1 MGGIVGAGPFSHGS
15 DTGPVSTNT
24 NTQTTNT
31 TNVDSRSVADNRNYA
46 NTTTNT
52 LASGNIGSTL
62 SDIGNTE
69 TNSRNVTTTNITQ
82 SDSGAIAAGAAIASA
97 ALTGNAGT
105 VASVLDLTK
114 VLFQQSQKSLD
125 ANVQL
130 TGQLA
135 SGANQAYSD
144 ATAQATGNKSL
155 ILVAIA
161 VVGIA
166 AVFAFK
172 HK

>member
-1 MGGIVGAGPFSHGS
+1 MSLGGIFDSRGSVGPA
-15 DTGPVSTNT
+15 TTTT

-31 TNVDSRSVADNRNYA
+31 QNVDNRVVQDNRSWD
-46 NTTTNT
+46 TITNT
-52 LASGNIGSTL
+52 SIGSGNSNSSL
-62 SDIGNTE
+62 SRVGNVE
-69 TNSRNVTTTNITQ
+69 TNSNNVTTITQ

-97 ALTGNAGT
+97 ALTGNSGT

-114 VLFQQSQKSLD
+114 VLFQESQKSQD
-125 ANVQL
+125 ANIQL

-135 SGANQAYSD
+135 AGASQAYSD

-161 VVGIA
+161 VVGLA
-166 AVFAFK
+166 AVYMFK
-172 HK
+172 KG